1 MSRADSYE
9 HLKKLLQVFS
19 DRYPDTLYHY
29 TNADGISGIIDNH
42 EVWMSNTAFMNDPT
56 ELKALENAKDIGPSD
71 FTRGAVGEE
80 WPRMKERGWPNYY
93 YMASFSKKRDSLAQW
108 RAYGK
113 FCIRF
118 DAGKLAV
125 IRRQISLYE
134 CLYTK
139 DAIREWIL
147 AKEKIPEWDN
157 LPDEELQRSSAAYNL
172 LYLARMKY
180 KNEDF
185 SAEEEIRLVTTSRHY
200 WPYSDTPEEYED
212 DLPIHF
218 RPHRLCGFVPYLKLI
233 DPKGDDHPLGTKE
246 TETKE
251 TEMRMKERKLNCEA
265 APAQRKLLPITEVIV
280 GPMAYQEEA
289 KTACKILLS
298 ERGYKEVPVTVSNI
312 SYREI

>member
-9 HLKKLLQVFS
+9 RLRLFQAFS
-19 DRYPDTLYHY
+19 DPYPDRLYHY
-29 TNADGISGIIDNH
+29 TNADGITGILGNH
-42 EVWMSNTAFMNDPT
+42 EIWMSNTAFMNDPT
-56 ELKALENAKDIGPSD
+56 ELKALENAKDIRDSNFARD
-71 FTRGAVGEE
+71 AVKEKWRRLKDWRGID
-80 WPRMKERGWPNYY
+80 RPNY
-93 YMASFSKKRDSLAQW
+93 YMASFSREPDSLGQW

-113 FCIRF
+113 FCIEF
-118 DAGKLAV
+118 DARKLAV
-125 IRRQISLYE
+125 MRRKVSLYE
-134 CLYTK
+134 CLYTE
-139 DAIREWIL
+139 AEIRKWIL
-147 AKEKIPEWDN
+147 AKEKMPEWDDF
-157 LPDEELQRSSAAYNL
+157 PDEDQKESAAFNL
-172 LYLARMKY
+172 IYVARMKY
-180 KNEDF
+180 KNKDF
-185 SAEEEIRLVTTSRHY
+185 SAEQEMRLVTTSSHS
-200 WPYSDTPEEYED
+200 WLDPDTPEGYED

-265 APAQRKLLPITEVIV
+265 APTQRKLLPITEVIV

-298 ERGYKEVPVTVSNI
+298 ARGYKEVPVTVSNI